1 MKCIC
6 GCTLVYIIR
15 SCVHVAKIQYFIWT
29 SGEHLN
35 NEENPDSKT
44 QQFGVPVF
52 IQMLFKEYL
61 ETDASLTAKQ
71 LLIKLTLARNKN
83 DKKAENDT
91 ERKYDFSKELLPKQE
106 QVIYL
111 FYSFL
116 LLIN

>member
-1 MKCIC
+1 MKETQIQRHNS
-6 GCTLVYIIR
+6 LVYQ
-15 SCVHVAKIQYFIWT
+15 CLYKCY
-29 SGEHLN
+29 
-35 NEENPDSKT
+35 SK
-44 QQFGVPVF
+44 
-52 IQMLFKEYL
+52 KKL

-83 DKKAENDT
+83 DKKAKNDT
-91 ERKYDFSKELLPKQE
+91 ERKYDFTKELLPKQE